1 MSPRSRRRS
10 PKCRSEHDEQSETK
24 SYSKILAPYSEI
36 LPGDFEILGR
46 HSERSEESL
55 FSFQKRARCIVPL
68 QSGAARCFLLGFC
81 FTKNC
86 ERLTIDPNAMLF
98 RLIAD
103 NFTRR
108 PRRKLLTAAA
118 LSLGMA
124 VATAA
129 LSVSLDVGDRL
140 SDEFKALGANLVV
153 TPEADSLPLEIG
165 GVDFRPANSGAYL
178 PESDIPKIKSVFWH
192 NNITA
197 FAPIF
202 ELRTNVYKKDV
213 AASGYHGQIDEKP
226 EVPLIGTSAN
236 YEVRLTDGGIFS
248 TGIGKTNPWW
258 TISGRWFRDDKN
270 ECVVGERLQKRQGL
284 NFGDAIDL
292 RGRTIAPESHA
303 QIDDELARVSVREHR
318 SCQIVGILSS
328 GGSEDGAVIVPL
340 AIAQQIANKPGLYRK
355 LYVSALTKPEDDFAR
370 RDPRTMKPDELE
382 RWSCSPYVSSIAY
395 SIKQVLPGS
404 DVRVIRRVADGE
416 GKIMTRVRT
425 LLWLVT
431 FASLLASAIAVG
443 ASSAASVIER
453 RTEIGL
459 MKALGAGSGTVGWL
473 LAAEQLLLAFVAGC
487 IGYALGLLL
496 ARFLGTRIFGVP
508 PEPSLLVLCVV
519 LVLAA
524 GVTLLGSALPLRRAA
539 RFDPAPIL
547 RGE

>member
-1 MSPRSRRRS
+1 M
-10 PKCRSEHDEQSETK
+10 
-24 SYSKILAPYSEI
+24 
-36 LPGDFEILGR
+36 
-46 HSERSEESL
+46 
-55 FSFQKRARCIVPL
+55 
-68 QSGAARCFLLGFC
+68 FL
-81 FTKNC
+81 
-86 ERLTIDPNAMLF
+86 

-108 PRRKLLTAAA
+108 PRRKFLTAAA

-124 VATAA
+124 VATAT

-140 SDEFKALGANLVV
+140 SQEFRSLGANLVV

-165 GVDFRPANSGAYL
+165 GVDFRPINAGAYL
-178 PESDIPKIKSVFWH
+178 PESDLPKIKSVFWH
-192 NNITA
+192 NNIVA
-197 FAPIF
+197 FAPI
-202 ELRTNVYKKDV
+202 L
-213 AASGYHGQIDEKP
+213 
-226 EVPLIGTSAN
+226 EVPVKAWSPASKHWFSSGVEGNTILVGTWAN
-236 YEVRLTDGGIFS
+236 HKVQLADNRTFV
-248 TGIGKTNPWW
+248 TGVESSNPWW
-258 TISGRWFRDDKN
+258 KLEGHWFRDDAKDI
-270 ECVVGERLQKRQGL
+270 VAGQAFARKHDLKVGDTLFVAVFDGRIRPAELRVIGILQSG
-284 NFGDAIDL
+284 GPEDDAV
-292 RGRTIAPESHA
+292 IAP
-303 QIDDELARVSVREHR
+303 
-318 SCQIVGILSS
+318 LS
-328 GGSEDGAVIVPL
+328 
-340 AIAQQIANKPGLYRK
+340 IAQQLAGEPGQYRK

-370 RDPRTMKPDELE
+370 RDPKTMKSEELE

-416 GKIMTRVRT
+416 GKILKRVQR

-431 FASLLASAIAVG
+431 FASLLAAALAVG
-443 ASSAASVIER
+443 ASSAASAIER

-473 LAAEQLLLAFVAGC
+473 LAAEQLLLAFVGGC

-508 PEPSLLVLCVV
+508 PAPSLLVLGVI

-524 GVTLLGSALPLRRAA
+524 TVTLLGSALPLRRAA
-539 RFDPAPIL
+539 NYDPAPIL